1 MKGTESTE
9 FGEGLRGRERDGA
22 RVATAPPEP
31 AAGAP
36 ATAPAGWRRTFSSL
50 RIVPYRWLWSGM
62 LAYFLAMQMDTFARG
77 YLAYEL
83 TGTATALGLVWV
95 AWGVPMLLLSLVAG
109 VMADRVEKR
118 NMLLVVQA
126 GMGVLALITAVL
138 VHTGVIDIWQMI
150 VLGVGQGIVWAFAV
164 PARMALL
171 PELVGDDELTN
182 ALALNNAAM
191 NGTRIVGPALAGGF
205 IATPF
210 IGIQGVFYLMV
221 LLYVLVGL
229 SLLPIPRTGPPSRQQ
244 APVWEEMRAGLRYV
258 AGRRNLVVLMLMGLV
273 PIVLGMSYAALLP
286 VFAKDV
292 HEVGSVGFGIMG
304 AFVGVGAIAGSLVI
318 AYFSDF
324 PHRATLQLVLGVG
337 FGLALFVFAEAPSYG
352 VALAALALVGFTFN
366 SYMTLNNSL
375 IFSQADPSF
384 YGRVMSVYMLS
395 WSLMPLATLPMA
407 GLADAIGAPITVAAA
422 GLIIAVFIAAVAV
435 LYPGYRAIGTEAA
448 PAGEREPASP

>member
-9 FGEGLRGRERDGA
+9 FGEGLRGSERDGA

-31 AAGAP
+31 GVDAP

-83 TGTATALGLVWV
+83 TGAATALGLVWV

-273 PIVLGMSYAALLP
+273 PILLGMSYAALLP

-366 SYMTLNNSL
+366 SFMTLNNSL

-407 GLADAIGAPITVAAA
+407 GLADAIGAPITVAVA

-435 LYPGYRAIGTEAA
+435 LYPGYRAIGTEAL
-448 PAGEREPASP
+448 PAGDREPASP